1 MRAAGSKHATAA
13 DAPLRRDV
21 RLLGDELGRVLV
33 EQDGPELLEAVETVR
48 RLSREAREHGD
59 ELRRAALQAAVAGLD
74 PARQADV
81 LRAFGVYFQL
91 ANLAEQH
98 HRQRRRRDSARKDGA
113 PRESLAA
120 AFERLAAAGVTG
132 PELAQ
137 ATGRISLELV
147 LTAHPTE
154 SARRGVLATHQ
165 RLSELLE
172 RLDRGDPVADELA
185 EEITLL
191 WQSDEVRPARPRV
204 SDEIRHGLWFFESSL
219 LEAAERVLAAYR
231 EGAPEAP
238 CPLRFGTWIG
248 GDADG
253 NPAAGPE
260 TISEAL
266 TRARALAI
274 GAYRDEVRELARSL
288 AVSTRIVPSSS
299 ELLASVAGDE
309 DALAGYV
316 AEIGRRNAEEPYR
329 RKLSFVWRRLG
340 NSLQELTSP
349 ATPPPRSSPAISI
362 CSTAACGR
370 IAAGGSP
377 TAASRGCGGGSSC
390 SASRSPSSMSACT
403 PTICALP
410 TIASTGSS
418 APSSTSVRS
427 TDPTRS
433 TRSSSRAPH
442 RPRTCSVSSS
452 SHVSRC
458 RSSRSS
464 RRSPTSAPPPPS
476 SPSSSRTPLR
486 ARRSHRGD
494 GRLLG
499 LR

>member
-340 NSLQELTSP
+340 NSLQGADEPGYASAEEL
-349 ATPPPRSSPAISI
+349 ARDLDLLDRSLRANR
-362 CSTAACGR
+362 GRR
-370 IAAGGSP
+370 IA
-377 TAASRGCGGGSSC
+377 
-390 SASRSPSSMSACT
+390 
-403 PTICALP
+403 
-410 TIASTGSS
+410 
-418 APSSTSVRS
+418 
-427 TDPTRS
+427 
-433 TRSSSRAPH
+433 
-442 RPRTCSVSSS
+442 
-452 SHVSRC
+452 
-458 RSSRSS
+458 
-464 RRSPTSAPPPPS
+464 
-476 SPSSSRTPLR
+476 
-486 ARRSHRGD
+486 D
-494 GRLLG
+494 GRLAR
-499 LR
+499 LRRRVELFGFTLAKLDVRLHADDLRAPDDRVHGIFRAIEHERAKHGPDALDTLVVSGTASASDVLRVFELTREPLSVVPLFETIADLRAAASVVAELLEDPASRATVASR